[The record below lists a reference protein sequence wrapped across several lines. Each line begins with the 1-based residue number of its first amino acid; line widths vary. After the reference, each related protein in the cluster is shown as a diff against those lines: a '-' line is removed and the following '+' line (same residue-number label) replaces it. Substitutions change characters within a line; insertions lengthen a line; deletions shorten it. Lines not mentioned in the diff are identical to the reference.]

1 MVVSRIVTSIDWTTV
16 YNSIVLTVIAISQIY
31 LDFAIIASQRRAARE
46 RKLQL
51 AKDAA
56 LAREAVERQA
66 SGEHSAV

>member
-1 MVVSRIVTSIDWTTV
+1 MVALRVVSTIDWNVV

-31 LDFAIIASQRRAARE
+31 LDFAIIASQRRAAHE

-51 AKDAA
+51 AKEAA